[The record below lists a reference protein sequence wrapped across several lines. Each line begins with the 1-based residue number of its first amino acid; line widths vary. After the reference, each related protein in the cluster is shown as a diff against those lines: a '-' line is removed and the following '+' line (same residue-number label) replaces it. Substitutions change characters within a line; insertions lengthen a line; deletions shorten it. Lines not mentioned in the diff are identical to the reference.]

1 MWWLMSEI
9 KKVFVNG
16 TFDIVHRGHIELL
29 NYAKS
34 LGDHLTVAIDSD
46 VRVKELKGQSRPINS
61 FDDRKFLLRNLK
73 SVDDVWCFTTDE
85 DLRSLL
91 SLEEYDIM
99 VKGSDY
105 RDKPIIGSD
114 LVKQINFYEIV
125 DGYSTTKTI
134 QNIINR

>member
-1 MWWLMSEI
+1 M
-9 KKVFVNG
+9 KRVFVNG

-46 VRVKELKGQSRPINS
+46 MRVKELKGQSRPINS
-61 FDDRKFLLRNLK
+61 FDDRKFLLQNLK

-91 SLEEYDIM
+91 SLDEYDIM

-105 RDKPIIGSD
+105 RDKPIIGSK

>member
-1 MWWLMSEI
+1 M
-9 KKVFVNG
+9 KKIFVNG

-34 LGDHLTVAIDSD
+34 LGDHLTIAVD
-46 VRVKELKGQSRPINS
+46 VDNRVKLLKGENRPINNLH
-61 FDDRKFLLRNLK
+61 DRIFLLQNLK
-73 SVDDVWCFTTDE
+73 VVDRVFYFSSDM

-91 SLEEYDIM
+91 SLDEYDIM

-114 LVKQINFYEIV
+114 LVKEVIFFDIRNE
-125 DGYSTTKTI
+125 YSTTKTI
-134 QNIINR
+134 QSIINRR

>member
-1 MWWLMSEI
+1 M
-9 KKVFVNG
+9 KKIFVNG

-34 LGDHLTVAIDSD
+34 LGDHLTIAVD
-46 VRVKELKGQSRPINS
+46 VDNRVKLLKGENRPINNLH
-61 FDDRKFLLRNLK
+61 DRIFLLQNLK
-73 SVDDVWCFTTDE
+73 VVDRVFYFSSDM

-91 SLEEYDIM
+91 SLDEYDIM

-114 LVKQINFYEIV
+114 LVKEVIFFDIGNE
-125 DGYSTTKTI
+125 YSTTKTI
-134 QNIINR
+134 QSIINRR

>member
-1 MWWLMSEI
+1 M

-16 TFDIVHRGHIELL
+16 TFDIIHRGHIELL

-46 VRVKELKGQSRPINS
+46 MRVKELKGRTRPINS
-61 FDDRKFLLRNLK
+61 FDERKFHLQNLK
-73 SVDDVWCFTTDE
+73 SVDDVWHFSTDE

-91 SLEEYDIM
+91 SLTEYDIM

-114 LVKQINFYEIV
+114 LVKQIIFYDIV

-134 QNIINR
+134 QSIINR